1 MGKVLVKL
9 PIGLVG
15 AEGPERLECEGATLG
30 QVLEDCARQ
39 APHVGPKIF
48 RDDGGLWVAI
58 AVNGR
63 SVPQQGVLETP
74 LADGDEVGLL
84 PPIAGG

>member
-1 MGKVLVKL
+1 MTKVLVKL

-15 AEGPERLECEGATLG
+15 AEGPERMECEGTTLG
-30 QVLEDCARQ
+30 EVLEDCARR
-39 APHVGPKIF
+39 APHLRPKIF

-63 SVPQQGVLETP
+63 SLPQQGVLETP
-74 LADGDEVGLL
+74 LAEDDEIALL